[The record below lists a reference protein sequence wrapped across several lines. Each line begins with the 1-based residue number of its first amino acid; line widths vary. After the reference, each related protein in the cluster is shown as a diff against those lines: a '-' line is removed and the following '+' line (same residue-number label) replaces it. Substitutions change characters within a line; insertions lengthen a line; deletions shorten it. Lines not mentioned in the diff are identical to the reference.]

1 MLSLFLCLPYL
12 PFTVVYLTLAINVD
26 IPQVTYEFAR
36 GDNATIPCKFVPLK
50 PVNPIIN
57 IFWTAHPDVDGDP
70 DIEILSAYI
79 SSAAAP
85 TVDIS
90 SDYESR
96 AKLQYDIP
104 TGTANLQLI
113 SLTSADTRVHE
124 CKVSI
129 PQDNKGKLSDTTRV
143 VVLVAPSKPI
153 CKIQGVAEV
162 GQNINLTCR
171 SEEGTPT
178 PTYQW
183 KSYDTLNNPR
193 PSLPPKSTV
202 DVATGV
208 LSLYNVTSETSG
220 YYICTSSNKIRQQ
233 STNLT
238 LAVMPPSMNLAST
251 AGFIGIGVVAFL
263 IILVVIICCCC
274 RKRKEE
280 GEQYELGTQQVEE
293 YMDKQPAEI
302 EERQN
307 GRVESRPEKKTNQR
321 DQYEDYTKVEY
332 EIQSDRYSERR
343 DDYDDRRPRSD
354 DRRNDRYDDRRSD
367 RYDDRQSDRY
377 DDRQSDRYDDR
388 RADRYDDRQ
397 SDRYDDR
404 RADRYDDRQSDRY
417 DDRQSDRYDD
427 RQSDRYDDRRAD
439 RYDDRDRTPV
449 KPSRG

>member
-1 MLSLFLCLPYL
+1 
-12 PFTVVYLTLAINVD
+12 
-26 IPQVTYEFAR
+26 
-36 GDNATIPCKFVPLK
+36 
-50 PVNPIIN
+50 II
-57 IFWTAHPDVDGDP
+57 
-70 DIEILSAYI
+70 
-79 SSAAAP
+79 
-85 TVDIS
+85 DIS
-90 SDYESR
+90 YWPHR